1 MKEKQLQVV
10 FTNKARC
17 RDCYRCIR
25 NCPVKAIEMKNGQA
39 SVIDSR
45 CIHCG
50 TCITECPQKAKT
62 YRREIDIVRELLK
75 ENVRV
80 AASIAPSY
88 ASFYEGWQRLRLP
101 SALRKLGFSYVAETS
116 IGAMYTSRETK
127 LFFEKHNNASYISS
141 ACPVVVSLVEKYYPD
156 LVDKIAPI
164 VSPMIAHARHI
175 KSKLGD
181 DIKVVFIG
189 PCVAKKAE
197 ADREEY
203 QNDIDYVITFD
214 ELNELFEEED
224 INLANFE
231 VSDFDEYPKKDA
243 LLYPLSGGLLKTSG
257 FSTDM
262 FECKTV
268 ALSGYDDVLDMINF
282 ISTTYDSNQLFEP
295 MFCRNGC
302 INGKGITSDK
312 NLLTRKADLFSYF
325 EKYPDKKFEMLDNL
339 KLYTEFKKDIRVV
352 RNKYSEDEILQVLE
366 KTGNSAEENRLNCQ
380 SCGYKTC
387 EEKAYAVLDGMAEID
402 MCIPFMRRKA
412 EMKNDKIIESSPNG
426 IVIVD
431 EHLKIIHMNPAFRRF
446 FMCTEA
452 VIGKPISYLMDP
464 EPFVRIATKHDDLI
478 ELTVKHDNYGI
489 VCHQI
494 IYELKNEK
502 QIVGIF
508 VNITKNIADKSKL
521 DDIRERT
528 IKEARQLLA
537 HQISMAQNIAKLLA
551 ESTAQGEAL
560 VENILKITEEPTST
574 SNENEKDKRG
584 WIWDMYMSR

>member
-1 MKEKQLQVV
+1 MKQSEFQVV

-25 NCPVKAIEMKNGQA
+25 VCPVKAIEMKNGQA
-39 SVIDSR
+39 SVIDNR

-50 TCITECPQKAKT
+50 TCISECPQNAKT
-62 YRREIDIVRELLK
+62 YRREIDLVSQLLK
-75 ENVRV
+75 SGKKV

-88 ASFYEGWQRLRLP
+88 AALYDGWQRLRLP

-116 IGAMYTSRETK
+116 IGAFYTSMETK
-127 LFFEKHNNASYISS
+127 KYFNDNPEKALISS
-141 ACPVVVSLVEKYYPD
+141 ACPAVISLIEKYYPELLNQ
-156 LVDKIAPI
+156 LVPV

-175 KSKLGD
+175 KRRLGND
-181 DIKVVFIG
+181 WAVVFIG

-197 ADREEY
+197 SDRAEFAE
-203 QNDIDYVITFD
+203 DIDYVITFD
-214 ELNELFEEED
+214 ELNSLFEDEE

-231 VSDFDEYPKKDA
+231 ASEFDEYAPKDTTI
-243 LLYPLSGGLLKTSG
+243 YPLSGGLLQSAG
-257 FSTDM
+257 FDT
-262 FECKTV
+262 KITNKNHI
-268 ALSGYDDVLDMINF
+268 ALSGTDDLFDMIDF
-282 ISTTYDSNQLFEP
+282 INKSKFSKILFEP
-295 MFCRNGC
+295 LFCRQGC
-302 INGKGITSDK
+302 INGKGVSSDR
-312 NLLTRKADLFSYF
+312 NLIERKDELFSYF
-325 EKYPDKKFEMLDNL
+325 QNYPDKEFTAFDDLNL
-339 KLYTEFKKDIRVV
+339 KIAFNYNFAIPKKTYT
-352 RNKYSEDEILQVLE
+352 EDEILQVLE
-366 KTGNSAEENRLNCQ
+366 KTGNSVPENRLNCQ
-380 SCGYKTC
+380 ACGYNSC
-387 EEKAYAVLDGMAEID
+387 VEKASAVLDGMAETD

-431 EHLKIIHMNPAFRRF
+431 EHLKIISMNPAFRRF
-446 FMCTEA
+446 FMCSEA
-452 VIGKPISYLMDP
+452 IIGKPISYLMDP
-464 EPFVRIATKHDDLI
+464 EPFVRIATKHEEVI
-478 ELTVKHDNYGI
+478 ELTLKHENYGI

-521 DDIRERT
+521 DDIRNRT
-528 IKEARQLLA
+528 LKEARQLLD

-560 VENILKITEEPTST
+560 VENILKISQEQVPPGIDD
-574 SNENEKDKRG
+574 EKDKKG

>member
-1 MKEKQLQVV
+1 MKNSELQVV

-25 NCPVKAIEMKNGQA
+25 VCPVKAIEMKNGQA

-50 TCITECPQKAKT
+50 TCISECPQKAKT
-62 YRREIDIVRELLK
+62 YRREVDLVSKLLK
-75 ENVRV
+75 SGKKV

-88 ASFYEGWQRLRLP
+88 ASFYEGWERLRLP

-116 IGAMYTSRETK
+116 IGAHYTSIATK
-127 LFFEKHNNASYISS
+127 KYFNDNSEKTLIST
-141 ACPVVVSLVEKYYPD
+141 ACPAVVSFIEKYYPELLRH
-156 LVDKIAPI
+156 LVPV
-164 VSPMIAHARHI
+164 VSPMVAHARHI
-175 KSKLGD
+175 KRRFGNEWT
-181 DIKVVFIG
+181 VVFIG

-197 ADREEY
+197 SDRNEY
-203 QNDIDYVITFD
+203 LEDIDYVLTFN
-214 ELNELFEEED
+214 ELNELFQDQE

-231 VSDFDEYPKKDA
+231 VSDFDEYAPKDTTT
-243 LLYPLSGGLLKTSG
+243 YPLSGGLLQSAGFDSNIISKNYIAISG
-257 FSTDM
+257 VDDLYDM
-262 FECKTV
+262 FEYVKKSSFDGT
-268 ALSGYDDVLDMINF
+268 
-282 ISTTYDSNQLFEP
+282 LFEP
-295 MFCRNGC
+295 LFCRQGC
-302 INGKGITSDK
+302 INGKGINSDK
-312 NLLTRKADLFSYF
+312 NLIERKNDLFAYS
-325 EKYPDKKFEMLDNL
+325 KNYPDNKFTPFDDLNLFAEFNQNIAVPKK
-339 KLYTEFKKDIRVV
+339 Y
-352 RNKYSEDEILQVLE
+352 YSEDEILQVLE
-366 KTGNSAEENRLNCQ
+366 KTGNSALENRLNCQ
-380 SCGYKTC
+380 ACGYNSC
-387 EEKAYAVLDGMAEID
+387 EEKAYAVLEGMAETD

-431 EHLKIIHMNPAFRRF
+431 EHLKIISMNPAFRRF
-446 FMCTEA
+446 FMCSEA
-452 VIGKPISYLMDP
+452 IIGKPISYLMDP
-464 EPFVRIATKHDDLI
+464 EPFVRIATKHEDLI
-478 ELTVKHDNYGI
+478 ELTLKHENYGI

-521 DDIRERT
+521 DDIRNRT
-528 IKEARQLLA
+528 LKEARQLLA

-560 VENILKITEEPTST
+560 VENILKISQEQVPTI
-574 SNENEKDKRG
+574 NDEEKDKKG